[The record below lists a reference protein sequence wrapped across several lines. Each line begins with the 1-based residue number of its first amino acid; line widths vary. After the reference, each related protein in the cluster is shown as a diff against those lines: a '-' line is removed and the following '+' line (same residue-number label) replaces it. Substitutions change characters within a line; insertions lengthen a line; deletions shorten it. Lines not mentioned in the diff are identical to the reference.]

1 MWTVTQVTT
10 TVQTLLTT
18 TANRLARE
26 TGFVRRASK
35 LTGAHFVQ
43 ALVFGWLNNP
53 NATLQQLAQMAG
65 TVGVPISSQGLD
77 QRFSQV
83 AANLLRRVLEVAV
96 GSLVTADPVA
106 IPLLQ
111 RFRGVYLL
119 DSSTIVLPNELA
131 AVWHGC
137 GGRPPEPSEPPAIRR
152 RRRRLQS
159 SCRSSSTCSA
169 APSAVRSCRMGARM
183 IGGPHTRRSFLR
195 VRCAWQTWAPSAW
208 RPSPP

>member
-65 TVGVPISSQGLD
+65 TVGGPISSQGLD
-77 QRFSQV
+77 QRFSPV
-83 AANLLRRVLEVAV
+83 AANLRRRGREVAV
-96 GSLVTADPVA
+96 GSPVTA
-106 IPLLQ
+106 
-111 RFRGVYLL
+111 
-119 DSSTIVLPNELA
+119 
-131 AVWHGC
+131 
-137 GGRPPEPSEPPAIRR
+137 RPA
-152 RRRRLQS
+152 
-159 SCRSSSTCSA
+159 
-169 APSAVRSCRMGARM
+169 G
-183 IGGPHTRRSFLR
+183 
-195 VRCAWQTWAPSAW
+195 
-208 RPSPP
+208 SPPVLRLRGG

>member
-18 TANRLARE
+18 TANGLARE

-83 AANLLRRVLEVAV
+83 AANLLRQVLEVAV

-137 GGRPPEPSEPPAIRR
+137 GGRPPEPSEPPSHPPAQTEAAVKLQVQFDLLSGALRGPILQDGRAHDRR
-152 RRRRLQS
+152 APHHTEVPAGALRPADPRSLRL
-159 SCRSSSTCSA
+159 A
-169 APSAVRSCRMGARM
+169 G
-183 IGGPHTRRSFLR
+183 L
-195 VRCAWQTWAPSAW
+195 
-208 RPSPP
+208 